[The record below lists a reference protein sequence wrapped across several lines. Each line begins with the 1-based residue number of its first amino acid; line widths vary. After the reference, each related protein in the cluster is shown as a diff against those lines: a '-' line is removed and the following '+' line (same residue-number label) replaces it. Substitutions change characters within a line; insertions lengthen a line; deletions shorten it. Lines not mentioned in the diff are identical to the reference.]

1 MARPRY
7 RTRSRIL
14 SPAVAGIATLIIA
27 GSSWTAAGGLNN
39 QESGADAPQE
49 RQPSRPGPEIV
60 ATVDGDPVIQLLPRD
75 GIVPIDEPVMVPAD
89 EGDAFMKDE
98 EWVLGVFDGKQARA
112 YSTWHLDRHE
122 VVNDR
127 LSETPIAA
135 TW

>member
-7 RTRSRIL
+7 RTRSRIPM
-14 SPAVAGIATLIIA
+14 SPAGAGIATLLLL
-27 GSSWTAAGGLNN
+27 AAPAPGFGVNG
-39 QESGADAPQE
+39 QESGAAAAQE
-49 RQPSRPGPEIV
+49 RSSRPAPEIV

-75 GIVPIDEPVMVPAD
+75 GIVPIDDPVMVPAV